1 MKKPYRYVVPVA
13 LGVALSA
20 CSTQTTYQDSAV
32 QQTKLHSVPAASQN
46 TSEHVSSSDHR
57 SDIEALRQQLT
68 ENADRM
74 ARLTAKLDD
83 KDRQLSQLMQGDKEA
98 SLLLQMRQIE
108 AERDALEIQYNQ
120 LRLEND
126 RLTAKIERLENDVQ
140 IAQQTISERQVDFMA
155 LNKSFRTLDSAH
167 FALSKDYRDLSVE
180 HAHLNS
186 QYKMLQDKN
195 LQLAE
200 TLDTLGQ
207 ENLTLGGALSE
218 ARAQHQVL
226 WDKIRV
232 QSNVIDTL
240 QNQNAELHRKGRLV
254 IAADDSAPEA
264 ADNSAQL
271 KAKVV
276 RLQAELSAQNNLIS
290 GYQSDVVK
298 LEAALQRQEDDLG
311 NQLQS
316 LESTY
321 QTAAQRNRELE
332 RELAQLK
339 QGLASQETKAE
350 SLAQKLQSSAAEKQ
364 QMMAQLAELR
374 ARNDSSAQAIK
385 TLQAQ
390 SSVQAEEKALLEN
403 QVNNLIP
410 FEGAVLSLQNQLKSE
425 LTNVRWSLPTSANL
439 HDTFEIQLSAD
450 VASPVQGQTYYAELF
465 VDSALNMMSAAEA
478 ESTLN
483 QGQLN
488 FRWRLSGL
496 NERPNATMN
505 VSVTQEVNYDGEII
519 LRKIYRDTESVEL
532 ISTDWFN
539 KYGFWGAA
547 ILGGLLLGFAV
558 GKLGQ
563 SNRSERRV

>member
-32 QQTKLHSVPAASQN
+32 QQTKLHSVPAASEN
-46 TSEHVSSSDHR
+46 TSEHVSSSDNR
-57 SDIEALRQQLT
+57 SEMEALRQQLT
-68 ENADRM
+68 ENADQM

-140 IAQQTISERQVDFMA
+140 IAQQTISERKVDFME

-180 HAHLNS
+180 HAHLKS

-271 KAKVV
+271 EAKVA

-339 QGLASQETKAE
+339 QRLASQETKAE
-350 SLAQKLQSSAAEKQ
+350 SLAQELQSSAAEKQ
-364 QMMAQLAELR
+364 QMMAQLVELR

-390 SSVQAEEKALLEN
+390 SVVQAEEKALLEN

-532 ISTDWFN
+532 ISTDWLN

>member
-32 QQTKLHSVPAASQN
+32 QQTKLHSVPSASQN

-180 HAHLNS
+180 HAHLKS

>member
-32 QQTKLHSVPAASQN
+32 QQTKLHSVPSASQN

-108 AERDALEIQYNQ
+108 AERDTLEIQYNQ

-180 HAHLNS
+180 HAHLKS

-364 QMMAQLAELR
+364 QMKAQLAELR

>member
-20 CSTQTTYQDSAV
+20 CSTQTTYQDSAA

-180 HAHLNS
+180 HAHFKS

-350 SLAQKLQSSAAEKQ
+350 SLAEKLQSSTAEKQ

-532 ISTDWFN
+532 ISTDWLN

>member
-364 QMMAQLAELR
+364 QMKAQLAELR

>member
-108 AERDALEIQYNQ
+108 AECDALEIQYNQ

-140 IAQQTISERQVDFMA
+140 IAQQTVSERQVDFMA

-180 HAHLNS
+180 HAHLKS

-364 QMMAQLAELR
+364 QMKAQLAELR

>member
-108 AERDALEIQYNQ
+108 AERDTLEIQYNQ

-180 HAHLNS
+180 HAHLKS

-364 QMMAQLAELR
+364 QMKAQLAELR